1 MVPSVLCGDGLA
13 GMWDLPPESVGLVLA
28 DLPSGMTQ
36 ASFDTP
42 FDLPEFWATVSHCLA
57 LQGSVVLLASH
68 FVYAAEVVASNR
80 TDFRYELIW
89 EKSLASG
96 FLNAKRR
103 PLNAHEF
110 ILVFGHGVYTPQLQP
125 SGSPI
130 HKARRTQRSVN
141 YGAQTSPSDSRAGAT
156 DRYPISVLPFASVGT
171 SSKQR
176 IHPQQ
181 KPVDLLRWLVRS
193 YSVPEALVVDPCAG
207 SGSTGEAAEVEG
219 RHFIGWDLRTYG

>member
-1 MVPSVLCGDGLA
+1 MR
-13 GMWDLPPESVGLVLA
+13 DLPAESVGLILA

-36 ASFDTP
+36 AP
-42 FDLPEFWATVSHCLA
+42 FDIPLTLPEFWAAAYHCLA
-57 LQGSVVLLASH
+57 PLGNIVLMASH
-68 FVYAAEVVASNR
+68 FKYAAEVVAFNP

-110 ILVFGHGVYTPQLQP
+110 ILVFGHGVYVPQLQP

-130 HKARRTQRSVN
+130 HKARRTKSSQN
-141 YGAQTSPSDSRAGAT
+141 YGAQTTPTDSRAGAT
-156 DRYPISVLPFASVGT
+156 DRYPVSVLPFASVGT

-176 IHPQQ
+176 RHPQQ
-181 KPVDLLRWLVRS
+181 KPLELLQWLVRS
-193 YSVPEALVVDPCAG
+193 YSHCDTLVVDPCAG
-207 SGSTGEAAEVEG
+207 SGSTGEAAEAES
-219 RHFIGWDLRTYG
+219 RYFIGWEIQP